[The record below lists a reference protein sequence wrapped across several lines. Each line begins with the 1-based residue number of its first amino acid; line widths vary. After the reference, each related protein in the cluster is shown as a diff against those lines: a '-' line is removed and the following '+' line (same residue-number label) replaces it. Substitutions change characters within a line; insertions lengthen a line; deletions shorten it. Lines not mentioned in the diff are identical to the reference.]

1 VLWLQVKFILKHNS
15 RLGEVWKL
23 SGNTAELGNWVPEV
37 SPTLSWREGGVWS
50 AEVALPPGHYSF
62 KCMLRTADGSYV
74 WESGDNRSIT
84 VRPTHTPGSCFMAA
98 AYTHACRTQQCN
110 TCCMEAALG
119 LQECCS
125 ASKSQ
130 QQAVETLCPAAAQ
143 GCVGAADLSGNR
155 TPPMHSR
162 MSAMLPRTT

>member
-1 VLWLQVKFILKHNS
+1 MKFILKHNS

-84 VRPTHTPGSCFMAA
+84 VRPTHAWQLLDGCCIHARGVGIHAWMHKPAHAA
-98 AYTHACRTQQCN
+98 
-110 TCCMEAALG
+110 
-119 LQECCS
+119 S
-125 ASKSQ
+125 
-130 QQAVETLCPAAAQ
+130 TL
-143 GCVGAADLSGNR
+143 L
-155 TPPMHSR
+155 
-162 MSAMLPRTT
+162 